1 MSDIKSDIQNTFNE
15 MMIISKALQDL
26 KQESI
31 SLNNIKSERF
41 GILFLGEK
49 FNTINSAELREVL
62 ARHYNLDLPHEAL
75 LVAIPQLCKHNNM
88 QIRALKNLQNL
99 NKLDE
104 EPSIYQ
110 IELF

>member
-1 MSDIKSDIQNTFNE
+1 MSDIKSDIQNTMND

-26 KQESI
+26 KQESL

-41 GILFLGEK
+41 DILFLGEK

-62 ARHYNLDLPHEAL
+62 ARHYNLDLPH
-75 LVAIPQLCKHNNM
+75 VCKHNNM

-104 EPSIYQ
+104 KPSLYQ

>member
-1 MSDIKSDIQNTFNE
+1 MSDVKSDIQNTLND

-26 KQESI
+26 KQESL

-41 GILFLGEK
+41 DVIFLGEK
-49 FNTINSAELREVL
+49 FNTIYSDELREVL

-75 LVAIPQLCKHNNM
+75 LVVIPQLCKHNNM
-88 QIRALKNLQNL
+88 QIKALKNLQNL

-104 EPSIYQ
+104 KPSLYQ